1 MDTPIEL
8 KFDMRGSVR
17 QGDHAFTYQGLG
29 IATAMRRGRR
39 TRSHQRIREGSSMG
53 QKTVR
58 FSDLSGQLIMHD
70 DALARIVVHEHPEL
84 GDGPVEIEALTEE
97 AEVMEQAALRVA
109 VVDLYLPD
117 DIEPRRIVMEADAF
131 DRLATQNPMDEL
143 LTAARPARRS
153 TRSSANG
160 SSRGDRPDYATREHA
175 GKPHKGKIT
184 DTERQLVRDHLD
196 EINGR
201 LAAQGLRTIS
211 LTDSEHVERYGLQ
224 QLARERNVELG
235 FELGDAEETKGRA
248 GARAKATLEDEIS
261 FEDEIGFEDE
271 MAAEDDIAAEVA

>member
-1 MDTPIEL
+1 
-8 KFDMRGSVR
+8 
-17 QGDHAFTYQGLG
+17 
-29 IATAMRRGRR
+29 
-39 TRSHQRIREGSSMG
+39 MG

-109 VVDLYLPD
+109 VIDLYLPD

-131 DRLATQNPMDEL
+131 DKLATQNPMEEL
-143 LTAARPARRS
+143 LIAARPARRS
-153 TRSSANG
+153 TRSSGNG
-160 SSRGDRPDYATREHA
+160 SSRGDRLDYTTREHA

-184 DTERQLVRDHLD
+184 DTEKQLVRDHLD
-196 EINGR
+196 EINDR

-224 QLARERNVELG
+224 QLARERNVELE
-235 FELGDAEETKGRA
+235 FEFGGAAEDDV
-248 GARAKATLEDEIS
+248 RAKASRRGEMS
-261 FEDEIGFEDE
+261 FEDQ
-271 MAAEDDIAAEVA
+271 MAAEDEMQAEVA